1 MPNTYTQLYI
11 QFVFAVKWR
20 ESLIQSAW
28 KNELYKYITGIVQNN
43 KSKML
48 AINGVTDHI
57 HIFIGYKP
65 SVSIP
70 DLIKDIKVAS
80 SLWINEKKLTKHK
93 FNWQEGYG
101 AFSYSQ
107 SQIDDVCKYI
117 ANQEL
122 HHQKKTFR
130 EEYIQLLKSFRLEYN
145 EKYLFDFLNDL
156 NLNSTPTEL
165 ANISKT

>member
-1 MPNTYTQLYI
+1 M
-11 QFVFAVKWR
+11 
-20 ESLIQSAW
+20 IQSAW